1 MPFLQTHAFGEL
13 IQIPIRSLL
22 PVVAILVIAGTWVWG
37 PWGTL
42 IVAYLS
48 WDLARR
54 IA

>member
-1 MPFLQTHAFGEL
+1 MPFYRTNAFVEL
-13 IQIPIRSLL
+13 IRLPIRSLL
-22 PVVAILVIAGTWVWG
+22 PLVAILVIAGTWIWG

-54 IA
+54 VA